1 MWQEAAALF
10 ELTCLTPET
19 LFFPPVYVM
28 SLEKHTQCSENLITV
43 PQIAMMKTLETLNI
57 LLVIRVY
64 YKIVCG
70 LPQVA
75 LEVNNSPANTGAIRD
90 RVQSL
95 GWEDPGGGHGDPLEY
110 SCLENPLDRAPWQA
124 MVHKVGKSWT

>member
-19 LFFPPVYVM
+19 LFFPPVHVM
-28 SLEKHTQCSENLITV
+28 SLEKHTHCSENLITF

-64 YKIVCG
+64 YK
-70 LPQVA
+70 LF
-75 LEVNNSPANTGAIRD
+75 
-90 RVQSL
+90 
-95 GWEDPGGGHGDPLEY
+95 
-110 SCLENPLDRAPWQA
+110 
-124 MVHKVGKSWT
+124 VGFPRWH

>member
-1 MWQEAAALF
+1 
-10 ELTCLTPET
+10 
-19 LFFPPVYVM
+19 M
-28 SLEKHTQCSENLITV
+28 SLEKHTQCSENLITF
-43 PQIAMMKTLETLNI
+43 PQIAMIQTLETLNI

-75 LEVNNSPANTGAIRD
+75 LEVNNPPANTGTIRG

-95 GWEDPGGGHGDPLEY
+95 GWEDPGGGYSMGMILLFPLIEMLAL
-110 SCLENPLDRAPWQA
+110 SSIPIFLR
-124 MVHKVGKSWT
+124 GIFKSGY

>member
-19 LFFPPVYVM
+19 LFFPPVHVM
-28 SLEKHTQCSENLITV
+28 SLEKHTHCSENLITF

-75 LEVNNSPANTGAIRD
+75 LEVNNPPANTGAIRD

-124 MVHKVGKSWT
+124 MVHKVGKSWI

>member
-1 MWQEAAALF
+1 MIQ
-10 ELTCLTPET
+10 
-19 LFFPPVYVM
+19 
-28 SLEKHTQCSENLITV
+28 
-43 PQIAMMKTLETLNI
+43 TLETLNI

-75 LEVNNSPANTGAIRD
+75 LEVNNPPANTGTIRG

-95 GWEDPGGGHGDPLEY
+95 GWEDPGGGHGDPLQY
-110 SCLENPLDRAPWQA
+110 SCLENPMDRGPWQA
-124 MVHKVGKSWT
+124 IIRGFAKSHTQLSD